1 MKKFC
6 VLLVKCKFK
15 SKGDDLMHVQLF
27 IIMLVS
33 DIIGQSS
40 DFNQVFFSTVY
51 YLKWNDLFPKNL

>member
-15 SKGDDLMHVQLF
+15 SKGDDLMHVQFF

-33 DIIGQSS
+33 DINGQSS
-40 DFNQVFFSTVY
+40 HLNQLFFSTVC
-51 YLKWNDLFPKNL
+51 YLK